1 MTKQLNETLPFLT
14 QAYAGSKLTF
24 NRGIE
29 REGLRVD
36 ARGNLAQT
44 PHPAFLGSKLTH
56 PTVTTDFSESQLEL
70 ITPVC
75 PTAEEA
81 LTRLRDVHRFV
92 YSGLKDEAIWSTS
105 MPCLL
110 PADTGIPLAQYG
122 SSNLGRLK
130 TTYRNGL
137 SNRYGRAM
145 QTICAIHY
153 NFSVEKD
160 LWRHLSI
167 LEQKTNSR
175 DYRSDRYFDL
185 MRNFRR
191 LSWLPVYL
199 FGASPVVCKSFVKDR
214 GLDHKLQAFDGDSLY
229 RPNGTSLRNGGLG
242 YQSETQSGMINIC
255 YNSLSSYIGTLAKAI
270 RTPHEIYQ
278 KMSVQTQGTHP
289 QVSGNVLQ
297 SEAEFYTTVRA
308 KCVPPKGANFLHTLQ
323 DEGVEY
329 IEVRLLDVNPYL
341 PLGIDEQQIHFLDAL
356 LLYCLLI
363 DSPEHHGA
371 LCDNVG
377 LNVKA
382 VVDSGQITTTLLR
395 DINAERTLKDWST
408 EVLDGVMVVAKWLDQ
423 TNGGDDYT
431 NSVAAQLAKITDT
444 SKVPSVAM
452 IDDMRAGEIPFYQFA
467 LDQSLAHKTDF
478 QAQPLSDSERQ
489 HFQELTRISRLEHAE
504 LEATPGPAFDDY
516 LRQMLAAYENL

>member
-14 QAYAGSKLTF
+14 QAYEGSKLTF
-24 NRGIE
+24 SRGIE

-36 ARGNLAQT
+36 AQGNLAQT

-56 PTVTTDFSESQLEL
+56 PTITTDFSESQLEL
-70 ITPVC
+70 ITPVSQ
-75 PTAEEA
+75 TAEQA
-81 LTRLRDVHRFV
+81 LAHLSEVHRFV
-92 YSGLKDEAIWSTS
+92 YTGLQEELIWSAS
-105 MPCLL
+105 MPCIL
-110 PADTGIPLAQYG
+110 PEDSGIPLAQYG
-122 SSNLGRLK
+122 TSNLGRLK

-160 LWRHLSI
+160 LWRHLSV
-167 LEQKTNSR
+167 LEQKTNNR
-175 DYRSDRYFDL
+175 DYRSERYFDL

-191 LSWLPVYL
+191 LSWLPIYL

-214 GLDHKLQAFDGDSLY
+214 PHALQAFDSDSLY

-255 YNSLSSYIGTLAKAI
+255 YNSLSSYIDTLAEAI

-278 KMSVQTQGTHP
+278 KMGVQAQGAYQ

-297 SEAEFYTTVRA
+297 SEAEFYTTIRA

-341 PLGIDEQQIHFLDAL
+341 PLGIDEKQIHFLDAF

-363 DSPEHHGA
+363 DSPEHYGA

-377 LNVKA
+377 LNAKA
-382 VVDSGQITTTLLR
+382 VVDNGQITSTMLQ
-395 DINAERTLKDWST
+395 DINAERSLKDWGT
-408 EVLDGVMVVAKWLDQ
+408 EVLDGVMVVARWLDQ
-423 TNGGDDYT
+423 TNGVDDYAC
-431 NSVAAQLAKITDT
+431 SVTAQQGKLRDV

-452 IDDMRAGEIPFYQFA
+452 IDDMRAAGIPFYRFA
-467 LDQSLAHKTDF
+467 LDQALTHKAGF
-478 QAQPLSDSERQ
+478 QAQALSDAERQ
-489 HFQELTRISRLEHAE
+489 HFEEVTRVSMREHAE
-504 LEATPGPAFDDY
+504 MEANPGPSFDDY
-516 LRQMLAAYENL
+516 LRRMLATYESL

>member
-14 QAYAGSKLTF
+14 RAYEGSKLTF

-36 ARGNLAQT
+36 AQGKLVQT
-44 PHPAFLGSKLTH
+44 PHPAFLGSNLTH
-56 PTVTTDFSESQLEL
+56 PTITTDFSESQLEL

-75 PTAEEA
+75 KTAAEA
-81 LTRLRDVHRFV
+81 LTHLRDVHRFV
-92 YSGLKDEAIWSTS
+92 YSGLKDETIWSAS

-110 PADTGIPLAQYG
+110 PTDSEIPLAQYG
-122 SSNLGRLK
+122 TSNLGRLK

-137 SNRYGRAM
+137 NNRYGRAM

-153 NFSVEKD
+153 NFSVEAD
-160 LWRHLSI
+160 LWQHLAT
-167 LEQKTNSR
+167 LEQKTNNR
-175 DYRSDRYFDL
+175 DYRSERYFDL

-199 FGASPVVCKSFVKDR
+199 FGASPVVSKSFVRDR
-214 GLDHKLQAFDGDSLY
+214 PHTLQAFDSDSLY

-255 YNSLSSYIGTLAKAI
+255 YNSLSSYIGTLAEAI

-278 KMSVQTQGTHP
+278 KMGVEAQGIYT

-323 DEGVEY
+323 EEGVEY
-329 IEVRLLDVNPYL
+329 VEVRLLDVNPYL
-341 PLGIDEQQIHFLDAL
+341 PLGIDEPQMHFLDVF
-356 LLYCLLI
+356 LLYCLLTE
-363 DSPEHHGA
+363 SPEHHGA

-382 VVDSGQITTTLLR
+382 VVDNGQITSTMLQ
-395 DINAERTLKDWST
+395 DIAAARSLKDWGT
-408 EVLDGVMVVAKWLDQ
+408 EILEGVMVVAKWLDQ
-423 TNGGDDYT
+423 TNGGGDYAS
-431 NSVAAQLAKITDT
+431 SVNAQFAKLTDT
-444 SKVPSVAM
+444 SNVPSVAM
-452 IDDMRAGEIPFYQFA
+452 LDDMRASEMPFYRFM
-467 LDQSLAHKTDF
+467 LDQSLVHKTAF
-478 QAQPLSDSERQ
+478 LAQPLSDVERQ
-489 HFQELTRISRLEHAE
+489 HFQELARISMLEHAE
-504 LEATPGPAFDDY
+504 LEATPEPAFDDY
-516 LRQMLAAYENL
+516 LKHVLAAYESL

>member
-14 QAYAGSKLTF
+14 RAYEGSKLTF

-36 ARGNLAQT
+36 PQGNLSQT

-75 PTAEEA
+75 HTAEEA
-81 LTRLRDVHRFV
+81 LKRLSDVHRFV
-92 YSGLKDEAIWSTS
+92 YSGLKDETIWSAS

-110 PADTGIPLAQYG
+110 PADSDIPLAQYG

-160 LWRHLSI
+160 LWQHLSS
-167 LEQKTNSR
+167 LEQKTNNR
-175 DYRSDRYFDL
+175 DYRSQRYFDL

-199 FGASPVVCKSFVKDR
+199 FGASPVVCKSFVRDR
-214 GLDHKLQAFDGDSLY
+214 PHTLQGFDDDSLY
-229 RPNGTSLRNGGLG
+229 RSNGTSLRNGGLG

-255 YNSLSSYIGTLAKAI
+255 YNSLSSYIGTLAEAI

-278 KMSVQTQGTHP
+278 KMGVQAQNTYK

-308 KCVPPKGANFLHTLQ
+308 KCVPPKSANFLQTLQ
-323 DEGVEY
+323 EEGVEY

-341 PLGIDEQQIHFLDAL
+341 PLGIDETQIHFLDAF

-382 VVDSGQITTTLLR
+382 VVDSGQLTSTMLQ
-395 DINAERTLKDWST
+395 DIDAERSLQNWGT
-408 EVLDGVMVVAKWLDQ
+408 EILDGVMVIAQWLDK
-423 TNGGDDYT
+423 TNGGADYA
-431 NSVAAQLAKITDT
+431 NSVAAQLAKLTGTI
-444 SKVPSVAM
+444 KIPSVA
-452 IDDMRAGEIPFYQFA
+452 IVDDLRAGDTPFYRFA
-467 LDQSLAHKTDF
+467 LDQSLVHKAGF
-478 QAQPLSDSERQ
+478 QAQPLSDDERQ
-489 HFQELTRISRLEHAE
+489 QFQELARISMLEHAE
-504 LEATPGPAFDDY
+504 LEATPAPNFDDY
-516 LRQMLAAYENL
+516 LKRILAVYEDL